1 METHISARL
10 AAVHD
15 EIRRAC
21 TQVNRS
27 PDSVTLVAVSKT
39 HPAATVAAAA
49 AAGLRHFG
57 ENRVEEAIDKMPQ
70 VASLTDAPV
79 EWHLIGH
86 VQSRKARYVV
96 AGGFTLLHSLDSLK
110 LAERISRALVEQGA
124 ALDVLLEMN
133 VSGEESKHGWQAS
146 GWTDSST
153 VRQDLW
159 ADIGAVLKLPG
170 FTVRGLMTM
179 APIVEEA
186 EAARPVFAAL
196 RGLRDALANDFPAVE
211 WPDLSMGMTDDYPV
225 AVQEGATLVRIGRA
239 LFGSRP

>member
-1 METHISARL
+1 METRISARL

-21 TQVNRS
+21 VQVNRS
-27 PDSVTLVAVSKT
+27 PDNVTLVAVSKT

-57 ENRVEEAIDKMPQ
+57 ENRVEEVIDKMPQ
-70 VASLTDAPV
+70 VASLTETPV

-86 VQSRKARYVV
+86 VQSRKARYVA

-124 ALDVLLEMN
+124 AQDVLLEMN
-133 VSGEESKHGWQAS
+133 VSGEASKQGWQAS
-146 GWTDSST
+146 GWADRAA
-153 VRQDLW
+153 VRQELW

-170 FTVRGLMTM
+170 LTVRGLMTM

-211 WPDLSMGMTDDYPV
+211 WLDLSMGMTDDYPV

-239 LFGSRP
+239 LFGARP